1 MIAILILFFFLLLSL
16 DCLILKRR
24 VPFIIPGEGGHMQY
38 YEINFFV
45 FNQDSLT
52 VIGDQGLREILA
64 DIVYMIPKDTVDDAL
79 SNCVF
84 LMLGEKRGVQA
95 AYIHE
100 KLIKGK
106 SICAFYEMLYCKDR
120 DDQIDMVLHEIAH
133 HVLGHI
139 DEGFSEEEYFNKMLR
154 IGYKDSD
161 IRNYLTEANLEGDTS
176 KRKYLPLKTYTRWF
190 LNNII
195 TEGIFRAITKDMGI
209 ALSDIELS
217 VQEVLLKKHGEA
229 EI

>member
-1 MIAILILFFFLLLSL
+1 
-16 DCLILKRR
+16 
-24 VPFIIPGEGGHMQY
+24 MQY
-38 YEINFFV
+38 YEIGFFV

-52 VIGDQGLREILA
+52 VLGDQGLRKILA

-84 LMLGEKRGVQA
+84 LMLGEKRGVPA

-139 DEGFSEEEYFNKMLR
+139 DEGLSEEEYFNNEK
-154 IGYKDSD
+154 
-161 IRNYLTEANLEGDTS
+161 EANSLKDRWINDWEKHYRALEEERMKPWKGGD
-176 KRKYLPLKTYTRWF
+176 
-190 LNNII
+190 
-195 TEGIFRAITKDMGI
+195 
-209 ALSDIELS
+209 
-217 VQEVLLKKHGEA
+217 
-229 EI
+229 